1 MILHQEIFK
10 LIEMILFISNGQVE
24 YSISLLDNI
33 KKVNLGSNTHNNQ
46 GGGDGQAGDDGEGTD
61 GS

>member
-1 MILHQEIFK
+1 
-10 LIEMILFISNGQVE
+10 
-24 YSISLLDNI
+24 LDNI